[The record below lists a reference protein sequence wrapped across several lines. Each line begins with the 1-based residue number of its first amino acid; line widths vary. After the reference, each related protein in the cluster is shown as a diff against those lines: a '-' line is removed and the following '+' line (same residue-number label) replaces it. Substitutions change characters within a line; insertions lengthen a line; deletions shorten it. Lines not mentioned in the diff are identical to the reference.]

1 MGRENS
7 GARKTR
13 RERVLRVLA
22 RATSFLPLLHCA
34 PATYRL
40 YSVRSLLAPGGSR
53 VFDARGVAT
62 STKGITS
69 WNFLPIFST
78 NFILESQPD
87 IAEKRGK
94 WEKDFF

>member
-22 RATSFLPLLHCA
+22 RATSFLPFSIALL
-34 PATYRL
+34 PRRL
-40 YSVRSLLAPGGSR
+40 YSVRSLLASGGSR

-62 STKGITS
+62 STKGITN

-78 NFILESQPD
+78 IFILGSQPD